1 MRVKKTSIAWVMDDF
16 EFAFFSAHEE
26 ALKDGGYTV
35 TEIFWC
41 NPKNRRREP
50 ERAFQRACGYNIVI
64 VMFTRHEKKLA
75 EGFIRRLQEKG
86 VKVITLEHDIKGAD
100 EFLDLH
106 LSLDELL
113 FTVRKLARK

>member
-1 MRVKKTSIAWVMDDF
+1 MGEKKPRIALIMDDF
-16 EFAFFSAHEE
+16 EFAFFNAHEE
-26 ALKDGGYTV
+26 TLKDEGYAV
-35 TEIFWC
+35 KEIFWC
-41 NPKNRRREP
+41 NPKNGRREP

-75 EGFIRRLQEKG
+75 ENFIKRLQEKG

-113 FTVRKLARK
+113 STVRKLARK